1 MTPKIIYSFVP
12 LKASNVHALK
22 VLMSY
27 LESKKIIV
35 NWTSRKSGLR
45 KTLMR
50 MALPLALMVSLDLTQ
65 LPAPLSIVSVMK
77 FKRINL
83 SHSITPMLILHTTSR
98 DNCMVL

>member
-65 LPAPLSIVSVMK
+65 LPAPLSIVSVMIDNAKMLK
-77 FKRINL
+77 FQVKCFLALKVQN
-83 SHSITPMLILHTTSR
+83 T
-98 DNCMVL
+98 